1 MSTTTNVVISE
12 GISFN
17 YLIKGTLLAIFSGII
32 SLFFLPAL
40 IGLVVGVALV
50 LASSGVEIN
59 IQKKQ
64 YRRYV
69 GIFGYKIGKWNDLI
83 DTVSLNLR
91 ESTQQYTKRTFILP
105 MIGGWG
111 GEKITHKTYDVSV
124 TNYLSE
130 EIIINDFDEYN
141 QAVECL
147 RALEVVTDK
156 KGVNNYA
163 IDTAKIIERRKHQR
177 RR

>member
-1 MSTTTNVVISE
+1 MPSETNIVISE
-12 GISFN
+12 GMSFN
-17 YLIKGTLLAIFSGII
+17 YLIKGTLLAVFSGVI

-40 IGLVVGVALV
+40 LGVVAGIALV

-59 IQKKQ
+59 LQKNQ
-64 YRRYV
+64 YRQYA
-69 GIFGYKIGKWNDLI
+69 GFFGYKVGEWKDLT
-83 DTVSLNLR
+83 DTVILCLC

-111 GEKITHKTYDVSV
+111 GETIMHKTYDVSV
-124 TNYLSE
+124 INYLQQ
-130 EIIINDFDEYN
+130 EIIINDFNDYH

-147 RALEVVTDK
+147 TALERVTNK
-156 KGVNNYA
+156 KGINHYA
-163 IDTAKIIERRKHQR
+163 IETARIIERRKHGR